1 MKRVVLFCLI
11 LTMLTSCKKEMSNV
25 YEINPVDVRQSG
37 AKGNLKSDLQF
48 ISIAYSDLFGKQIST
63 SELNGL
69 VSGYK
74 AMGDKTLIIDLII
87 RNLLIKPGVVSV
99 DQSSM
104 QSDPE
109 SFIKVSFE
117 RFFVR
122 EPTEMETWFFA
133 NLINENSQFLPED
146 IYYALMR
153 AEEYRYY

>member
-1 MKRVVLFCLI
+1 
-11 LTMLTSCKKEMSNV
+11 MSNV